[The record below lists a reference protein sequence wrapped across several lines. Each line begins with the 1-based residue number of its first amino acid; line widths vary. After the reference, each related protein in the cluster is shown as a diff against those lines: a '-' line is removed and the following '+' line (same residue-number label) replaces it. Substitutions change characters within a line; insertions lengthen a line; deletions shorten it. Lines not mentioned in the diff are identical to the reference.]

1 MFQHEGVFHS
11 EKRSG
16 EIQSCKRPKKLSH
29 ATTFDV
35 HESHVKVVWR
45 NCRIPSVGQFGYA
58 LSVLHRTHSS
68 IASLD
73 EKLDI
78 HCSGSNSYTIPGLKD
93 SREPLATASA
103 HSSFSMWG
111 LSRPGL
117 QAVGLALA
125 HMMRSVQL
133 DMYDCVKRLT

>member
-1 MFQHEGVFHS
+1 MLRYFHPD
-11 EKRSG
+11 ENFTAR
-16 EIQSCKRPKKLSH
+16 R
-29 ATTFDV
+29 F
-35 HESHVKVVWR
+35 
-45 NCRIPSVGQFGYA
+45 NGYPQ
-58 LSVLHRTHSS
+58 
-68 IASLD
+68 D
-73 EKLDI
+73 
-78 HCSGSNSYTIPGLKD
+78 NFMKD

>member
-1 MFQHEGVFHS
+1 MYNNYTDIIVEWIIEFLISNTYV
-11 EKRSG
+11 KLMVTAVL
-16 EIQSCKRPKKLSH
+16 EIN
-29 ATTFDV
+29 
-35 HESHVKVVWR
+35 VW
-45 NCRIPSVGQFGYA
+45 
-58 LSVLHRTHSS
+58 L
-68 IASLD
+68 
-73 EKLDI
+73 E
-78 HCSGSNSYTIPGLKD
+78 D